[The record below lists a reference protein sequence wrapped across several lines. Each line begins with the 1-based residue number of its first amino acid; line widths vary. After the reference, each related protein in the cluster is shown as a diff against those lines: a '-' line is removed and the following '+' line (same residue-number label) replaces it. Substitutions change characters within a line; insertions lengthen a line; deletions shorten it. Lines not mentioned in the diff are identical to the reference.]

1 MASTPIKKTAGVAET
16 AINKASQI
24 ASIVAV
30 VFLVAMMVLTVA
42 DVFLRFFFHAPI
54 QGTVELIQYFMV
66 VAGFLGVAWCAIQGG
81 HLKVDMIMDRL
92 TSRFKGNTDS
102 LTITLGMAVVAV
114 VAWQG
119 FEKAQEVQLDK
130 IASAF
135 LDIPAYPFYLIVGIS
150 YSLLFLA
157 MIPILVEYIRKA
169 IGK

>member
-81 HLKVDMIMDRL
+81 HLKVDIFVKRL
-92 TSRFKGNTDS
+92 PPRVQAIIDTV
-102 LTITLGMAVVAV
+102 TLLMAMTVVPL

-119 FEKAQEVQLDK
+119 FDQAGYEYTVKTVA
-130 IASAF
+130 
-135 LDIPAYPFYLIVGIS
+135 DITEIPTYPFYIVVGIG
-150 YSLLFLA
+150 YALLFLA
-157 MIPILVEYIRKA
+157 LVIILVKLIAKVIKR
-169 IGK
+169 